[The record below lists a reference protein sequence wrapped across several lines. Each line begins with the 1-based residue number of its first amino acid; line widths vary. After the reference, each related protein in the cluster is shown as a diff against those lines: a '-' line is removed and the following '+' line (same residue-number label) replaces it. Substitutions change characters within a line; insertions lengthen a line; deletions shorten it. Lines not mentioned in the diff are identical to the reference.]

1 MAEKTESY
9 DGHSD
14 AIYWAYLEKRF
25 RNICTSVNEKYNPVD
40 TFYYRMSLRCR
51 L

>member
-1 MAEKTESY
+1 MAEKTETY

-25 RNICTSVNEKYNPVD
+25 GNMCTSVDYNPVD
-40 TFYYRMSLRCR
+40 TSYYRMSLRCR

>member
-1 MAEKTESY
+1 MAEKTETY

-25 RNICTSVNEKYNPVD
+25 RNICASVNEN
-40 TFYYRMSLRCR
+40 TIQSTHLTTECH
-51 L
+51 

>member
-1 MAEKTESY
+1 MAEKTETY

-25 RNICTSVNEKYNPVD
+25 EIFVYQ
-40 TFYYRMSLRCR
+40 
-51 L
+51 